1 MLLSSLGG
9 DNTDQKYKVG
19 YLVIKESFRG
29 WIYEYCYSY
38 VALMNRVKEL
48 VNAPH
53 VKKISINCCE
63 AETLKEV

>member
-1 MLLSSLGG
+1 M
-9 DNTDQKYKVG
+9 
-19 YLVIKESFRG
+19 KESFRG

-38 VALMNRVKEL
+38 DSLMNRVKEL

-63 AETLKEV
+63 AETMKEV